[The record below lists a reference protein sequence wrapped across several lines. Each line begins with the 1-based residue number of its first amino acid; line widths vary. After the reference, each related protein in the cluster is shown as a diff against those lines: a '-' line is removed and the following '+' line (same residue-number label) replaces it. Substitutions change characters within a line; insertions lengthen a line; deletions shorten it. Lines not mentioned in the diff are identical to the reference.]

1 MRDASSTNSSLAITN
16 DQLEN
21 RRIISDNVSAK
32 IQREKGEL
40 KRKYAAGMDGKAK
53 LMAELNGVSQ
63 DLESLRIDYEKWHE
77 VSDKLT
83 DQNNKLFGAIK
94 TNATKL
100 SNAQPA
106 AKKDP
111 RDAHRQEQ
119 PAPGH
124 HR

>member
-1 MRDASSTNSSLAITN
+1 MRDASSANSSLAITN

-21 RRIISDNVSAK
+21 RRIIANNVSAK
-32 IQREKGEL
+32 GQREEGEL
-40 KRKYAAGMDGKAK
+40 KRKYTAAMDGKAK

-63 DLESLRIDYEKWHE
+63 DLESLRTYYEKWHE
-77 VSDKLT
+77 VSDKPR
-83 DQNNKLFGAIK
+83 DQNAKLFGAIK